1 MSLISAMMMMMM
13 MKEPQMRMNQNK
25 MKTSEWSHL
34 LPLSSTFK

>member
-1 MSLISAMMMMMM
+1 MSLISAMMM

>member
-1 MSLISAMMMMMM
+1 MSLISAMMMM